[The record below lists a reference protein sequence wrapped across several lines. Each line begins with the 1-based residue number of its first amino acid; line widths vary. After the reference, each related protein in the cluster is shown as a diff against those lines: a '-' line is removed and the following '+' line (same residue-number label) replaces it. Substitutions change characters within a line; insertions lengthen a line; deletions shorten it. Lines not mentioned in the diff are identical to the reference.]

1 MLDKFKFKFQF
12 ISATIILFLPFK
24 EFFLSF
30 VIMVGILIEGLVF
43 HKQLWKWFNNKII
56 SAQFLLMVSEMK
68 IVMWTL
74 IHIGLIYIIIYTEN
88 I

>member
-43 HKQLWKWFNNKII
+43 HKPLWKWFNNKII